1 MEPTSLSNLYDDLKK
16 EVNQPAQPMLHV
28 GFGPAGMNPDAIAWR
43 HKAAKHCGE
52 LKDKC
57 RKHIL
62 MDIYCK
68 ILPLDDDYKCGHMG
82 KMSGDIDNMLAAKG
96 MGPTEYFTSCFE
108 STGAPFVK
116 WMLDA
121 TDEIGRQYMEKQ
133 DETLKDG
140 QEANIDLPDPE
151 EPDTEDPEVKS
162 QLVDIESDMEYNDF
176 VEKLKKKTIDK
187 IVDDVS
193 AIIAGEQQGNDMT
206 FDPVQESTVLTAM
219 DYMQKK
225 FWNESTDLD
234 QMIGLAIREAALHEF
249 DCVFNLQGKTFNEYS
264 NRIRLGKGY
273 VINESAL
280 TTFAQENKPVEK
292 KVEEIEDQ
300 FKKVASSEPKEN

>member
-1 MEPTSLSNLYDDLKK
+1 MEPTSLSNFYNDLK
-16 EVNQPAQPMLHV
+16 NGAAQPAKPVFHV
-28 GFGPAGMNPDAIAWR
+28 GFGPGGMNADAQAWH
-43 HKAAKHCGE
+43 HKAMKCCNN

-82 KMSGDIDNMLAAKG
+82 QMSNDIDGMLAAKG
-96 MGPTEYFTSCFE
+96 MTPTQYFTSCFE
-108 STGAPFVK
+108 STEAPFVR
-116 WMLDA
+116 WLMDA

-140 QEANIDLPDPE
+140 QENNIDLPDPE
-151 EPDTEDPEVKS
+151 EPEVDDPEVAS
-162 QLVDIESDMEYNDF
+162 QLVDVESDMEYDDF

-193 AIIAGEQQGNDMT
+193 AIIAGEEQAKNMS
-206 FDPVQESTVLTAM
+206 FDPVQESTVCTAM
-219 DYMQKK
+219 DYIQKK
-225 FWNESTDLD
+225 LWNESADVE
-234 QMIGLAIREAALHEF
+234 QMVGLAIREAALHEF
-249 DCVFNLQGKTFNEYS
+249 DCVFNLQGKSFNEYS
-264 NRIRLGKGY
+264 NRVRLGKGY

-280 TTFAQENKPVEK
+280 TTFAHENKPVEK
-292 KVEEIEDQ
+292 KVGEIEDQ
-300 FKKVASSEPKEN
+300 FKKVASSEPKKN